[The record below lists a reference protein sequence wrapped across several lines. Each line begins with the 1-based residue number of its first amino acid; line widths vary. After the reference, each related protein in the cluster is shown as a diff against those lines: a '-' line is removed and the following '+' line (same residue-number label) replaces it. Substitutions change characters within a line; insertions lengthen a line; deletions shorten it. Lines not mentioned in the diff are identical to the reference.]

1 MIAEFQSGIARTT
14 RFSGR
19 DAPEAFWP
27 YAFIVL
33 ILAMLALGA
42 CVALFARLGAG
53 PAYAGLDV
61 WLGVAV
67 AVAVALL
74 AAAVT
79 RRLHDRDESGLWGL
93 MPLPFVAIDVVGFPR
108 ALTNYALG
116 VADSWLVAGL
126 FANNL
131 VYLATLG
138 GLLVML
144 ARDGT
149 PGPNRYGPAPDVWD
163 FSPT

>member
-1 MIAEFQSGIARTT
+1 
-14 RFSGR
+14 
-19 DAPEAFWP
+19 
-27 YAFIVL
+27 
-33 ILAMLALGA
+33 MLALGA

-116 VADSWLVAGL
+116 VADTWLVAGL